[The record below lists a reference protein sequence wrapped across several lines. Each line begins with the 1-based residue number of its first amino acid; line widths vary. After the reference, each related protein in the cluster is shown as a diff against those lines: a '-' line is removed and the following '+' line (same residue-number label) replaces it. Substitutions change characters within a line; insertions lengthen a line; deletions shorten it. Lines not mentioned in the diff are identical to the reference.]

1 MFILVQ
7 NSMLQSIIVGK
18 SRLDIEKANHITT
31 MVKGREKEIY
41 VCLFLRYLSLLQPGA
56 QN

>member
-7 NSMLQSIIVGK
+7 NSVLQSIIVGK

-41 VCLFLRYLSLLQPGA
+41 VCLFLS
-56 QN
+56 